1 MNPSEG
7 QILIIGGGKVGFNA
21 LSFCMKN
28 NFSVIIV
35 DNNLNCRVRSEVD
48 FLVTNHDFD
57 QIKQIQAGKS
67 ILFIINESL
76 NELPSLL
83 QRFKFEYIIPA
94 IPIHAMAKLTY
105 VYLKQKGIEVNPSPN
120 LIQLIK
126 ARIDPSLIHN
136 YSQKEGIL
144 VASFMP
150 HGLECAPNCCELM
163 ECPVTGIEKLKPLHE
178 ILKDACNGFSA
189 KILVSEQL
197 HANLGGIPGNSV
209 EELFSFLDLMNK
221 QMIVS
226 TACIC
231 HGIINA
237 FEF

>member
-1 MNPSEG
+1 MNPSRG
-7 QILIIGGGKVGFNA
+7 QILIMGGGEVGYNA
-21 LSFCMKN
+21 LTFCKKN
-28 NFSVIIV
+28 DFSAIIV
-35 DNNLNCRVRSEVD
+35 DSNPICRVRSEVD
-48 FLVTNHDFD
+48 FFVINHDFD
-57 QIKQIQAGKS
+57 QIKRIQAGKS
-67 ILFIINESL
+67 ILFVINESV

-83 QRFKFEYIIPA
+83 QRFKFEYVIPA

-105 VYLKQKGIEVNPSPN
+105 VYLKQKGIDVNPSPN

-126 ARIDPSLIHN
+126 TRIDPNLIHN
-136 YSQKEGIL
+136 YDQKEGIII
-144 VASFMP
+144 ASFMP
-150 HGLECAPNCCELM
+150 HGLECAPNCCESM

-189 KILVSEQL
+189 KILVSKQL
-197 HANLGGIPGNSV
+197 QADLGGIPGNSV

-221 QMIVS
+221 QMIVG

-237 FEF
+237 LKF

>member
-1 MNPSEG
+1 MG
-7 QILIIGGGKVGFNA
+7 
-21 LSFCMKN
+21 
-28 NFSVIIV
+28 
-35 DNNLNCRVRSEVD
+35 
-48 FLVTNHDFD
+48 
-57 QIKQIQAGKS
+57 
-67 ILFIINESL
+67 
-76 NELPSLL
+76 
-83 QRFKFEYIIPA
+83 
-94 IPIHAMAKLTY
+94 KLTD

-126 ARIDPSLIHN
+126 RRIDPSLIHN

-163 ECPVTGIEKLKPLHE
+163 ECPVTRIKKLKPLHE
-178 ILKDACNGFSA
+178 ILNDACSGFSA

-209 EELFSFLDLMNK
+209 KELFNFLDLMNRK
-221 QMIVS
+221 MIVG